1 MSKDDVLLWRVR
13 WGNRLM
19 HPDAMSRARR
29 SALMQEVDDM
39 VSIRDRTIEALLDA
53 VPGCENIADSGQ
65 ICLICDERREG

>member
-1 MSKDDVLLWRVR
+1 MPKDDVLLWRVR

-39 VSIRDRTIEALLDA
+39 VSIRDRTIKALLDA
-53 VPGCENIADSGQ
+53 DPESPHLDGIKVDARVLIGAD
-65 ICLICDERREG
+65 